1 MTLTTSQA
9 SFGTVTMATGTGA
22 TAPAAAA
29 ATTTATTQDDLTSIS
44 RYKLK
49 PPFYNGDTKI
59 FEEWK
64 YKFAAYMG
72 VVDNVYTRPLQAS
85 ETAIAELTDAQ
96 LQAAA
101 DIVKDGEKH
110 VEMAADI
117 RYILI

>member
-1 MTLTTSQA
+1 
-9 SFGTVTMATGTGA
+9 
-22 TAPAAAA
+22 
-29 ATTTATTQDDLTSIS
+29 
-44 RYKLK
+44 
-49 PPFYNGDTKI
+49 
-59 FEEWK
+59 
-64 YKFAAYMG
+64 MG